1 MPSPAAQA
9 EPVGTGPEQPLEPS
23 ADVVVIGGGIVGC
36 ASALRL
42 AQRGVLV
49 LLLEKGRI
57 AGEQSSRAWGFVRQ
71 QDRDPAELPL
81 MVAGNRIWRELEG
94 ELGADVEWNPGGI
107 LALARTEEDLAHYE
121 ARARLEQAAG
131 ADSRMLTPAQVSA
144 LLPQL
149 ALPVRGGLHTPSDG
163 HAHPG
168 KATRALAAGAVR
180 AGAVLR
186 HHCAVEGFLREG
198 GRLAGVVTSLG
209 TVRADTVLCAAG
221 VHSAQLGRMLG
232 LALPVR
238 SVRSTVC
245 ETEPVAR
252 FTELA
257 VRGLD
262 VAFRQSRSGSL
273 WLGRVSAGSADY
285 DLTLESFRHLRWFL
299 PNFLR
304 NRKMLRLHVGRP
316 LLQDVARA
324 LPGTRA
330 HRHPFA
336 HTVDAEPRPNAATAE
351 ANRQAFMRHFPALG
365 EVRIARTW
373 AGIIDTLPDL
383 IPVLGATPVPGFL
396 FATGFSGHGFAMGPI
411 VGRLMAELICDGRPS
426 LDLHPLRFS
435 RFAEGALAPARAL
448 R

>member
-1 MPSPAAQA
+1 MP
-9 EPVGTGPEQPLEPS
+9 GRGPEQPLERE
-23 ADVVVIGGGIVGC
+23 AEVVVIGGGIAGC
-36 ASALRL
+36 ASAYRL
-42 AQRGVLV
+42 ARRGVRV
-49 LLLEKGRI
+49 LLLEKGAI

-81 MVAGNRIWRELEG
+81 MVAGNRLWRELEG
-94 ELGADVEWNPGGI
+94 ELGADVEWTPGGI
-107 LALARTEEDLAHYE
+107 LALARTEEELAHYA
-121 ARARLEQAAG
+121 ARARLEQDAG
-131 ADSRMLTPAQVSA
+131 VDSRLVTAQEVRG

-168 KATRALAAGAVR
+168 KATRALAAAAER
-180 AGAVLR
+180 AGAILR
-186 HHCAVEGFLREG
+186 HHCAVEGFERQA
-198 GRLAGVVTSLG
+198 GRLSA
-209 TVRADTVLCAAG
+209 VRTEHGIVRTDTVLCAAG
-221 VHSAQLGRMLG
+221 AHSSRLGRMLG

-245 ETEPVAR
+245 ETEPVAA
-252 FTELA
+252 FTRLA
-257 VRGLD
+257 VRGLE
-262 VAFRQSRSGSL
+262 VAFRQTRSGSL

-299 PNFLR
+299 PNFWA
-304 NRKMLRLHVGRP
+304 NRDLLRLHVGRP
-316 LLQDVARA
+316 LLQDLLRG

-330 HRHPFA
+330 RRHPFA
-336 HTVDAEPRPNAATAE
+336 HTVDAEPPPNPRTAE

-365 EVRIARTW
+365 EVRIARAW

-383 IPVLGATPVPGFL
+383 IPVLGPTPVPGFL

-411 VGRLMAELICDGRPS
+411 VGRLMAELICEGRTS
-426 LDLHPLRFS
+426 LDIAPLRFA
-435 RFAEGALAPARAL
+435 RFAEGALAPARPL